1 MRDRNAAVLQ
11 WCCIPSRGSFV
22 TADRRHGAR
31 ARSRLSLPV
40 HLTFREILLFF
51 SESELVLHW
60 SSSSLFLLIIPGCP
74 TVPDT
79 RNVWLGAKVNTV
91 HLQGC
96 PPTPAPAAQQRLQP
110 TMIVVFIQNCSFPPT
125 SAHNRS
131 PSLSTAKLSLKDF
144 KTYKP
149 KMFYQILSVL
159 ENVKL

>member
-110 TMIVVFIQNCSFPPT
+110 TVIVVSP
-125 SAHNRS
+125 S

-149 KMFYQILSVL
+149 KMFYQILSVP